1 MRKTFELT
9 SSMFLAVVND
19 LENLT
24 DDQLT
29 KIPEGFNNNI
39 LWHVGHVLVSNEF
52 FMFGYPQTDTG
63 LPQSYVSWFN
73 TQTSP
78 ADWGE
83 DKLPTIS
90 ELYKALQTQLE
101 KICNIDDTFLEQKLP
116 FEFPV
121 PGIVTYHDL
130 YALMIY
136 HEADHL
142 GQIKAMKKMVT
153 Q

>member
-1 MRKTFELT
+1 MMRKTFELT

-63 LPQSYVSWFN
+63 LPQSYVS
-73 TQTSP
+73 
-78 ADWGE
+78 
-83 DKLPTIS
+83 
-90 ELYKALQTQLE
+90 
-101 KICNIDDTFLEQKLP
+101 
-116 FEFPV
+116 
-121 PGIVTYHDL
+121 
-130 YALMIY
+130 
-136 HEADHL
+136 
-142 GQIKAMKKMVT
+142 GQRSGYF
-153 Q
+153 